1 MARMGDRRDAYR
13 VLAEKPERRKPLGRP
28 RRRWE
33 DDIKMDFQQV
43 EGGMELLDL
52 AQDRNRW
59 RDRVNAVV
67 NLRCP

>member
-33 DDIKMDFQQV
+33 DNIKMIFNRWN
-43 EGGMELLDL
+43 GGTELLDL
-52 AQDRNRW
+52 AQDWHKW
-59 RDRVNAVV
+59 RDRVNAIM
-67 NLRCP
+67 NLWVP

>member
-1 MARMGDRRDAYR
+1 MARMGDRRDSNR

-52 AQDRNRW
+52 AQDRNSW